1 MTWDLREQVLL
12 ATWAAQGHEFRT
24 MNNPNGA
31 AMCLRCQTIVHV
43 RSRAQALAEPPGSG
57 TAWRLTDPAVVRP
70 CRPGYT

>member
-43 RSRAQALAEPPGSG
+43 RSRARSLAGDGVG
-57 TAWRLTDPAVVRP
+57 TAWKLTHPAVVRP
-70 CRPGYT
+70 CLPR